1 MEQEV
6 NSHGL
11 HHRIDGLEI
20 VHVKL
25 WSILTFQHRIDGL
38 EKVEKSCLLSKNLQH
53 RIDGLEK

>member
-11 HHRIDGLEI
+11 QHRIGGLEI

-25 WSILTFQHRIDGL
+25 WSILTLHHRIDGL
-38 EKVEKSCLLSKNLQH
+38 EIVKLSF
-53 RIDGLEK
+53 